1 MSIGTAL
8 VLSESSIKLLINKNL
23 NTMKS
28 KVNVLKRLALS
39 FVAILFVSTTVF
51 ADGETTEVYLTG
63 ATNTA
68 AGDYVVTGTDDVYHF
83 QGQEFAVYNVYYD
96 DPSHNMK
103 IAVNTNGECDSFIAY
118 TGGYWFMYNCTKDG
132 FGVRKAMF
140 NSPAVR
146 DGFDSD
152 EYHDQTVLVKTRK
165 IEQDQAVGLI
175 AAYLPKLQ
183 G

>member
-1 MSIGTAL
+1 
-8 VLSESSIKLLINKNL
+8 
-23 NTMKS
+23 MKS
-28 KVNVLKRLALS
+28 KMNVLKRLAVS
-39 FVAILFVSTTVF
+39 AIALLFVSTDMF
-51 ADGETTEVYLTG
+51 ADGEINEVYLTG

-68 AGDYVVTGTDDVYHF
+68 AGDYVVTGTDDVYHY
-83 QGQEFAVYNVYYD
+83 QGQVFNVYNVYYD

-103 IAVNTNGECDSFIAY
+103 IAVSNDENCDSFIAY
-118 TGGYWFMYNCTKDG
+118 SGGYWFMYNCTREG

-140 NSPAVR
+140 NSPTIR

-175 AAYLPKLQ
+175 AAYLPRLQ

>member
-1 MSIGTAL
+1 
-8 VLSESSIKLLINKNL
+8 
-23 NTMKS
+23 MKS
-28 KVNVLKRLALS
+28 KVNFLRRIAVSAFAL
-39 FVAILFVSTTVF
+39 LFVSTAVF
-51 ADGETTEVYLTG
+51 ADGEINEVYLTG

-83 QGQEFAVYNVYYD
+83 QGQEFTVFNVYYD

-103 IAVNTNGECDSFIAY
+103 IAVNLDGECDSFIAY
-118 TGGYWFMYNCTKDG
+118 TGGYWFMYNCTKEG

-146 DGFDSD
+146 DGFDSN